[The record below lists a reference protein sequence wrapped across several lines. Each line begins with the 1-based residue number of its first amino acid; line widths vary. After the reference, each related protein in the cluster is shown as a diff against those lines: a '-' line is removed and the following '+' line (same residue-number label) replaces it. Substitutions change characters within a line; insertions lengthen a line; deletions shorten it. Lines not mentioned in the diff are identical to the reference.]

1 MNKNVYS
8 QYSLMNWNNEVVE
21 LLNMLN
27 QNIED
32 MTKKKKKNPTKIK
45 LPTLL

>member
-1 MNKNVYS
+1 
-8 QYSLMNWNNEVVE
+8 MNWNNEVVE

-32 MTKKKKKNPTKIK
+32 MTKKKKKPNKN
-45 LPTLL
+45 